1 MKEKLPFKPTTT
13 LIIALA
19 AAAGLASL
27 LVTVYSLSR
36 SQSRQPTA
44 SPTPVAAQKKSAAA
58 VSALGRLEPQGEV
71 IKVAPPPSL
80 GGAKVAKLLVREG
93 DFVEAGQVI
102 AILDNYDLRQK
113 AVKLAEEDE
122 KVARANLNIV
132 KAGAKKGEIKA
143 KQAEIARIQAE
154 LRGEIQRNQAKIAR
168 IAAELD
174 GEKRTQ
180 TATIARIEAKLG
192 NAEREF
198 RRYQQLAKDGAISD
212 SDLDTRRLSQQTARE
227 ELEEARARFNQT
239 IATLSEELSE
249 TRADS
254 DKTAATLKKQ
264 ILEATADLER
274 VAEVRGVD
282 VAKSQAEVERAAAS
296 LEQTRE
302 EWDLTSVRAPFSGQ
316 ILKIKTY
323 PGENVAQSAGIV
335 ELGRTGQM
343 LAVAEVY
350 ESDIGRVRV
359 GQQATVTS
367 ENATFP
373 GKLDGTVQ
381 QIGLQIGKKD
391 VLESDP
397 AADIDVRVI
406 EVKILLDSESS
417 KRVAGL
423 TNAKVIVQILS

>member
-36 SQSRQPTA
+36 SQSRQPPA

-180 TATIARIEAKLG
+180 IATIARIKAKLG

-406 EVKILLDSESS
+406 EVRILLDSESS